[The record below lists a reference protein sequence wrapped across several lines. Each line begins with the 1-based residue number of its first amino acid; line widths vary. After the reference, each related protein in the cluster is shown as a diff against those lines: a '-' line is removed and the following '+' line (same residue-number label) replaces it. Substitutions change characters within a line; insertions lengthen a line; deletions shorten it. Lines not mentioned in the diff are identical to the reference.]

1 MDADMTVDP
10 SAREPGPT
18 GAEPPCADLSAREA
32 RYLLAVRDLARA
44 GTSPTQAALARSM
57 GVAAPTALE
66 MVRRL
71 RQLGL
76 LESGRIALT
85 HEGTSAALVLASR
98 RHAARVL
105 THDVLGLNE
114 PEAVA
119 DADRL
124 APSISPELTRR
135 LITGRPRRH

>member
-1 MDADMTVDP
+1 MPVNP
-10 SAREPGPT
+10 SAPEPVP
-18 GAEPPCADLSAREA
+18 AEPPCADLSAREA
-32 RYLLAVRDLARA
+32 GYLIAVRDLARA
-44 GTSPTQAALARSM
+44 GTPPTQAALARSM

-76 LESGRIALT
+76 LENGRIALT

-105 THDVLGLNE
+105 THEVLGLDE
-114 PEAVA
+114 PGAIA

>member
-1 MDADMTVDP
+1 M
-10 SAREPGPT
+10 
-18 GAEPPCADLSAREA
+18 SAREA

-44 GTSPTQAALARSM
+44 GAPPTQAALARSM

-71 RQLGL
+71 RQLRL
-76 LESGRIALT
+76 LEPGRLVLT
-85 HEGTSAALVLASR
+85 HEGTSAALVMASR
-98 RHAARVL
+98 RHAAHVL
-105 THDVLGLNE
+105 THEVLGLDE
-114 PEAVA
+114 QESDT

-135 LITGRPRRH
+135 LIAGRRRRD